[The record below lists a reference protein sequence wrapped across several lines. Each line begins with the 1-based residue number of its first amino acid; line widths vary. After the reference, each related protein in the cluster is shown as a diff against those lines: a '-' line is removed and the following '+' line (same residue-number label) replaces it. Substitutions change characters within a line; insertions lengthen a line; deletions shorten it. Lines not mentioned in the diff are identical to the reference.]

1 MTRIV
6 AGHFRGHHLDV
17 PDKGTRPTSSK
28 VREALFSRLESW
40 GEVADAVVLDLYAGS
55 GALGLEALSRGA
67 KHVTLVDQASGAI
80 RCCKANARRLDDS
93 RVRVIR
99 ANASSFCRRP
109 NVREPFSL
117 VFIDP
122 PYAQDPQKVADDL
135 EALAVNL
142 ASEALIV
149 WEVSHQRQVPQLPAD
164 FELEDQ
170 RKWGQTRVWFV
181 GFHPKSGSVET

>member
-6 AGHFRGHHLDV
+6 AGEFRGHHLDV

-28 VREALFSRLESW
+28 VREALFSRLEAW
-40 GEVADAVVLDLYAGS
+40 GEVDDAVVLDLYAGS

-67 KHVTLVDQASGAI
+67 TSVTLVDQASGAV
-80 RCCKANARRLDDS
+80 RCCTANAKRLDAS
-93 RVRVIR
+93 RVRVVR

-109 NVREPFSL
+109 EAPASFTL
-117 VFIDP
+117 VFVDP
-122 PYAQDPQKVADDL
+122 PYAQDPQRVAEDL
-135 EALAVNL
+135 AALAPVL
-142 ASEALIV
+142 APGALIV
-149 WEVSHQRQVPQLPAD
+149 WEVSQERQIPELPSG

-181 GFHPKSGSVET
+181 GFDPKGGSVET

>member
-40 GEVADAVVLDLYAGS
+40 GEVDQAVVLDLYAGS

-67 KHVTLVDQASGAI
+67 KSVTLVDQASGAI
-80 RCCKANARRLDDS
+80 RCCKANAQRLDDT
-93 RVRVIR
+93 RVRVVR
-99 ANASSFCRRP
+99 ANASNFCRRP
-109 NVREPFSL
+109 YAGEPFTL

-122 PYAQDPQKVADDL
+122 PYAQDPQKVVDDL
-135 EALAVNL
+135 AALAAKL
-142 ASEALIV
+142 APAALIV
-149 WEVSHQRQVPQLPAD
+149 WEVSQQRQVPQLPTE
-164 FELEDQ
+164 FEVEDQ

-181 GFHPKSGSVET
+181 GFHPKSGSVEA